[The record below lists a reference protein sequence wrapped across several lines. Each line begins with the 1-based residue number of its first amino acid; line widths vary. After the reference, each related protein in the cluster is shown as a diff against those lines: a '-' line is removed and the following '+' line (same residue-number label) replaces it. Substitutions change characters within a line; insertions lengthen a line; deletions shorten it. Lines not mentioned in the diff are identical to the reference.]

1 MEVKDR
7 AQYET
12 MYQTQVSVL
21 FDIRINYCMIS
32 VHIWSFSGPYSVQ
45 MQENTSQKNSK
56 YGHFSRSK
64 NDGCVYYVWW
74 NNARIAF

>member
-12 MYQTQVSVL
+12 LYQTQVSVL
-21 FDIRINYCMIS
+21 FDIRINYCMRS

-45 MQENTSQKNSK
+45 MQENTKNSK
-56 YGHFSRSK
+56 YGHFSVRMMAVFTMY
-64 NDGCVYYVWW
+64 GE
-74 NNARIAF
+74 IMLE